1 MSSEHLKKR
10 HNKSLLLYHIVCPA
24 KYRRK
29 VFTEQVEQTLKEI
42 CLGISERYEIYFVEI
57 GVDDDHVHFLTQSV
71 PSMLPKTMVQTIKS
85 ITSRGIFKS
94 HPEVKKLLWGG
105 RFWTMGYYI
114 NTVGQYANEQVI
126 SEYVKNQRK
135 TYKQIYRSNQLS
147 LFEGLV

>member
-1 MSSEHLKKR
+1 M
-10 HNKSLLLYHIVCPA
+10 
-24 KYRRK
+24 
-29 VFTEQVEQTLKEI
+29 KEI